1 MISIIVPVYNVE
13 PYLRKCLD
21 SIINQTYRDLEILII
36 DDGST
41 DGSGEICNEYA
52 ASDHRLQVI
61 HQNNKGLSEARNSG
75 IDIATGDYILFV
87 DGDDWIE
94 SNTVECLYQACL
106 DHNAEVS
113 CCGHYKEFA
122 DRTTV
127 HSLVTSKKE
136 YEGEEIVVPAMKGSF
151 AHYAWEKLWER
162 SLFEECRF
170 PSGMQFEDV
179 ATTWKLFLRCNKV
192 VCIPDVLFHYTYRKD
207 SIGNTKTMKNLADRW
222 AAFKE
227 RYDMMSDKSD
237 ELKRICTMGCLQ
249 TIGYTWRWLYI
260 VKDRDEKKLNEMRE
274 FLKNNREAIRSCS
287 LPTRISLFCALYSN
301 LVTIAGCYQINQIYR
316 KIRGLNQMI

>member
-13 PYLRKCLD
+13 QYLRKCLD

-52 ASDHRLQVI
+52 AFDHRLQVI

-136 YEGEEIVVPAMKGSF
+136 YEGEEITVPAMKGSF
-151 AHYAWEKLWER
+151 AHYAWEKLWKR
-162 SLFEECRF
+162 SLFEEFRF

>member
-136 YEGEEIVVPAMKGSF
+136 YEGEEIAVPAMKGSF

>member
-136 YEGEEIVVPAMKGSF
+136 YEGEEIAVPAMKGSF

-179 ATTWKLFLRCNKV
+179 ATTWRLFLRCNKV

>member
-1 MISIIVPVYNVE
+1 MISIIAPVYNVE

-113 CCGHYKEFA
+113 CCDHYKEFA

-136 YEGEEIVVPAMKGSF
+136 YEGEEIAVPAMKGSF